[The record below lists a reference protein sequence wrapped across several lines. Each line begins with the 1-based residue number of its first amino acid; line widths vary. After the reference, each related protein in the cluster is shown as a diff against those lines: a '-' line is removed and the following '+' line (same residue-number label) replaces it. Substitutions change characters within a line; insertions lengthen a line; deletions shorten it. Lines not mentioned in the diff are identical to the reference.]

1 MTILP
6 IYQDMKWNCAN
17 FCVISREIA
26 KIIWIRFKLGFIGW
40 PKSKSGISNAS
51 ASEMKHFWPH
61 VGKVK
66 IGLRGDSFLC

>member
-26 KIIWIRFKLGFIGW
+26 KIIWIRFKLGFSTCITEVKYDSVKCKKFILNVNFLWKW
-40 PKSKSGISNAS
+40 PIMN
-51 ASEMKHFWPH
+51 
-61 VGKVK
+61 
-66 IGLRGDSFLC
+66 FLT